1 MARAAAERRLEV
13 ERHLEALAFVGRG
26 GLQPSL
32 HGEDALLVEDREE
45 LLDREI
51 DECGSVPVE
60 IAVGVATP

>member
-13 ERHLEALAFVGRG
+13 ERDLEAVTSADGG

-45 LLDREI
+45 LLER
-51 DECGSVPVE
+51 
-60 IAVGVATP
+60 